1 MNDEDVLMVASF
13 GVRCSL
19 LLFLYLYFF
28 VLVLMLDFTIHI
40 LVILSEAEGSLTISS
55 YLTFAIERSFSRKL
69 QQSRRSTSSPQ
80 SFLNKYEPTT
90 VSIHST
96 GLITCDRPKGLSWPR
111 RSQLRT
117 KWQAGPSTLQVYTDL
132 RLLSSDLSFYARYR

>member
-40 LVILSEAEGSLTISS
+40 LVILSEAEGSLTPASEARIPP
-55 YLTFAIERSFSRKL
+55 LRPPPLAFSL
-69 QQSRRSTSSPQ
+69 
-80 SFLNKYEPTT
+80 
-90 VSIHST
+90 
-96 GLITCDRPKGLSWPR
+96 
-111 RSQLRT
+111 
-117 KWQAGPSTLQVYTDL
+117 
-132 RLLSSDLSFYARYR
+132 